1 MLDGG
6 AVTYFG
12 FVNTGTYPSNSSGAY
27 ASDLN
32 IYIQYSGWTGG
43 SGNFVSDISTL
54 SGGIRQAAGTGTDT
68 YGCSQ
73 NQYTFGTIEVTTSDI
88 TPSIQYAYS
97 IWIPLAG
104 VGGSMSNVTVDA
116 GLGSSCSTN
125 IGNDLIPDST
135 NSGINVTVPSGCA
148 IPSGTYRVLWIPS
161 ILGYPA
167 FGNLPLNS
175 AIFMKGDTKT

>member
-1 MLDGG
+1 
-6 AVTYFG
+6 
-12 FVNTGTYPSNSSGAY
+12 
-27 ASDLN
+27 
-32 IYIQYSGWTGG
+32 
-43 SGNFVSDISTL
+43 
-54 SGGIRQAAGTGTDT
+54 
-68 YGCSQ
+68 
-73 NQYTFGTIEVTTSDI
+73 
-88 TPSIQYAYS
+88 
-97 IWIPLAG
+97 
-104 VGGSMSNVTVDA
+104 MSNVTVDA